1 MFRLLAAVLAAA
13 VPATA
18 QAAPQKYLCDFTG
31 HDTPRKVDDGGFI
44 SEKYLLEIDAGNS
57 TATAYDALA
66 HSVDG
71 APVTAK
77 FTRKRDGQYR
87 LRWKLAQVPVI
98 VTKTVD
104 YGIPDIIETTFTMR
118 YSVLFD
124 PEAMQG
130 ILSASGA
137 GERFTSSAKL
147 VCQKT
152 NKSLA
157 FR

>member
-1 MFRLLAAVLAAA
+1 MFRLLAAVLAVA
-13 VPATA
+13 VPAAA

-31 HDTPRKVDDGGFI
+31 HDSLREVDDGGFV
-44 SEKYLLEIDAGNS
+44 SDKYLLEIDAANS

-66 HSVDG
+66 HNVDG
-71 APVTAK
+71 APVAAK

-98 VTKTVD
+98 ITKTVD
-104 YGIPDIIETTFTMR
+104 YGIPDVIETTFTMR
-118 YSVLFD
+118 YSVLLD
-124 PEAMQG
+124 PEALQG
-130 ILSASGA
+130 KLSASGA

-147 VCQKT
+147 GCQKT